1 MQYIKCRQY
10 TMYTKVYAVLGGHLM
25 IDSNTLS
32 HRNHYGTFRGKK
44 IFHLA
49 SIYYGIVLQNT
60 KERIHFCL
68 SKKMQ

>member
-1 MQYIKCRQY
+1 
-10 TMYTKVYAVLGGHLM
+10 MYTKVYAVLGGAFDDWFKYPESSKSLWN
-25 IDSNTLS
+25 IQ
-32 HRNHYGTFRGKK
+32 GKK